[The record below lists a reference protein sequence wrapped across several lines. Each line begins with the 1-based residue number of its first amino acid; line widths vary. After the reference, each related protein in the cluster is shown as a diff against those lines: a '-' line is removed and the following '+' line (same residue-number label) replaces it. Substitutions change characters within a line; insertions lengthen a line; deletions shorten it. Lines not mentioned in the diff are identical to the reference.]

1 MISVT
6 FTERFC
12 FIVFSDFLNTLITQ
26 SISKGFRILGCSIF
40 KMPFVFCYPFL
51 SDNFFIIPHL
61 FSFVK
66 SFSKLF
72 WDFFRKLFLSF
83 RAAFSIIP
91 HFLHFV
97 KYFSELFWRI
107 FLTKF
112 FAFVRYFLVYHILSL
127 LSSPF
132 VIFFYCPFFCPFRKI
147 LYSRL
152 RSSFRFLR
160 ASLRCSPRWQLNY
173 YNSNWPK
180 CQPLFQFLF

>member
-12 FIVFSDFLNTLITQ
+12 FIVLSDFLNTLITQ

-97 KYFSELFWRI
+97 KYFSELFEEF
-107 FLTKF
+107 FLLSFRFRAVF
-112 FAFVRYFLVYHILSL
+112 FSISHFVAFVK
-127 LSSPF
+127 PF
-132 VIFFYCPFFCPFRKI
+132 CDIFYCPLFLPFLQKSVLSPEVFFPLPSGF
-147 LYSRL
+147 
-152 RSSFRFLR
+152 FEVFP
-160 ASLRCSPRWQLNY
+160 SLTA
-173 YNSNWPK
+173 
-180 CQPLFQFLF
+180 